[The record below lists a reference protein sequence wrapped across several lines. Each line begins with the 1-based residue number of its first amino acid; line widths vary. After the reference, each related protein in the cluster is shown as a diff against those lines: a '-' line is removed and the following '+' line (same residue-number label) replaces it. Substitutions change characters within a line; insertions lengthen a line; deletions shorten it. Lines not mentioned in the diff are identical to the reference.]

1 MNDKIKE
8 IERRLTVLEDG
19 VSMLQDCMMKLVE
32 SHSQQSHWMS
42 MMARQVRQIAH
53 EIDTDIEPPR
63 MN

>member
-1 MNDKIKE
+1 MNDKIKT
-8 IERRLTVLEDG
+8 IEQRLAALEDS
-19 VSMLQDCMMKLVE
+19 VLQLIE
-32 SHSQQSHWMS
+32 LHSQQSHWMS

>member
-1 MNDKIKE
+1 VNDKIKE